1 MNRILLISLAA
12 LLVAP
17 CGSAGTTTPQFT
29 PHVTNPWFPLPVGRT
44 LIYRGEKDG
53 KASRDVVHVTNGTRT
68 IAGATC
74 VAVFDRLYTDGSLAE
89 RTTDWYTQ
97 DAKGNV
103 WYYGEDTA
111 ELDKHGKVTSREG
124 TWQAGRNGA
133 KAGIFM
139 PAHPH
144 VGDAFRQEYYKGHAE
159 DFFRILR
166 LRTSVKTSYVASSRA
181 MLTKETTPLEP
192 GVVDHKYY
200 VRGLGTVLE
209 QTVKGGSE
217 RNALVTVR
225 RG

>member
-1 MNRILLISLAA
+1 MKLTLLISIAMLFA
-12 LLVAP
+12 VP
-17 CGSAGTTTPQFT
+17 CGSAGTATPQYS
-29 PHVTNPWFPLPVGRT
+29 PRVTNPWFPLPVGRT

-53 KASRDVVHVTNGTRT
+53 KASRDVVHVTNGTKT
-68 IAGATC
+68 IAGAKC
-74 VAVFDRLYTDGSLAE
+74 VAVSDRLYTNGYLSE

-111 ELDKHGKVTSREG
+111 EFDKHGKVTSREG

-133 KAGIFM
+133 KGGIFM
-139 PAHPH
+139 PAHPRL
-144 VGDAFRQEYYKGHAE
+144 GAAFRQEYYKGHAE
-159 DFFRILR
+159 DFFRILK
-166 LRTSVKTSYVASSRA
+166 LRASVKTPYVASSRA

-192 GVVDHKYY
+192 AVVDHKYY

-217 RNALVTVR
+217 RNALVSVR
-225 RG
+225 G

>member
-1 MNRILLISLAA
+1 MRRTLLISIAV
-12 LLVAP
+12 LLGP
-17 CGSAGTTTPQFT
+17 CGAAGTATPQFG
-29 PHVTNPWFPLPVGRT
+29 PRVTNPWFPLPVGRT

-53 KASRDVVHVTNGTRT
+53 KASRDVVRVTSGTKT
-68 IAGATC
+68 IDGAKC
-74 VAVFDRLYTDGSLAE
+74 VAVSDRLYTDGYLAE

-97 DAKGNV
+97 DPKGNV

-124 TWQAGRNGA
+124 TWQAGRHGA

-139 PAHPH
+139 PAHPK

-166 LRTSVKTSYVASSRA
+166 LRTSVKTPYVASGRA

-217 RNALVTVR
+217 RNALVSVR
-225 RG
+225 HG